1 MHPRN
6 PPPRAACT
14 KNGGDSAMPKVLN
27 RVLNAKTIATLTKP
41 GTYADGGG
49 LSFRIDDRGYRRWIW
64 RGRVNGKAI
73 VRGGWGV
80 ILPSRSQRPGKQLPG
95 FGRT

>member
-49 LSFRIDDRGYRRWIW
+49 LRAPQT
-64 RGRVNGKAI
+64 VATLPNGIAPI
-73 VRGGWGV
+73 GASPMM
-80 ILPSRSQRPGKQLPG
+80 PS
-95 FGRT
+95 

>member
-1 MHPRN
+1 MYS
-6 PPPRAACT
+6 T
-14 KNGGDSAMPKVLN
+14 MPKVLN
-27 RVLNAKTIATLTKP
+27 RVLDAKTIATLTKP

-49 LSFRIDDRGYRRWIW
+49 LSFRIDYRGYRRWIW